1 MNELC
6 EAFWLSYCEESSM
19 DAAAQFV
26 RAYRFGDTPDELAQL
41 VATGVKTTTSNAEK
55 LWTLKQKR
63 MPICG
68 DYNIIMNKQYE
79 PVALIQITKV
89 EIKRYDEIDEAFA
102 IAEGDGSYEN
112 WDRIHERY
120 YKEQLAIYDE
130 PFSKEIPLLCQ
141 TFQLVK
147 VNKQ

>member
-1 MNELC
+1 MNEQC
-6 EAFWLSYCEESSM
+6 EQFWLNYCEEAAI
-19 DAAAQFV
+19 DATAQFV

-41 VATGVKTTTSNAEK
+41 VATGVKTTTSHAQK
-55 LWTLKQKR
+55 LWMLKQKR
-63 MPICG
+63 IPMCG

-79 PVALIQITKV
+79 PMALIQILKV

-112 WDRIHERY
+112 WDCIHERY
-120 YKEQLAIYDE
+120 YKEQLAMYDE
-130 PFSKEIPLLCQ
+130 PFSKDIPLLCQ

-147 VNKQ
+147 VKQL